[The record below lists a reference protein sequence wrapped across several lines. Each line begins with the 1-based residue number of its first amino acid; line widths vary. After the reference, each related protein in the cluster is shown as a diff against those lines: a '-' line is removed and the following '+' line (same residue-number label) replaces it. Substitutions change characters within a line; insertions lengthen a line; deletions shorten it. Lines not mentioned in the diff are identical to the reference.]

1 MLVPGI
7 SDQLLV
13 ALMIV
18 GAALGFTGFMIIS
31 GRRLDARIR
40 RERERAAAVPRPE
53 K

>member
-1 MLVPGI
+1 MVVPGI

-13 ALMIV
+13 ALMII
-18 GAALGFTGFMIIS
+18 GFTLGLTGFMIIS

-40 RERERAAAVPRPE
+40 REREREAAEPRPE

>member
-13 ALMIV
+13 ALMFIGTALGIV
-18 GAALGFTGFMIIS
+18 GVGIASKL
-31 GRRLDARIR
+31 RLDARIR
-40 RERERAAAVPRPE
+40 RERERVAAEPRPE